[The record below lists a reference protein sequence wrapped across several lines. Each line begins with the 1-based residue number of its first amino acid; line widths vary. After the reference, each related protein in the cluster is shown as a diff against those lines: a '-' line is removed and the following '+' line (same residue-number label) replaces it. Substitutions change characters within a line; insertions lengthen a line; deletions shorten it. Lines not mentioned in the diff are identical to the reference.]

1 MTVRTGFRGK
11 IFNRELRK
19 MLEQGKINIKNKS
32 AGFEFEI
39 IDRFEAGLVLKGSEI
54 KSIRNGGGSI
64 SEAFCFTRDGEL
76 FIRGMNIPEYSHG
89 AYANHDPASLRK
101 LLLKKKELARIDS
114 KIREKG
120 LTVIPL
126 RLFINDRGFA
136 KLEIGLG
143 RGKKK
148 FDKRESIKDR
158 DTKRERD
165 RVMKKY
171 R

>member
-1 MTVRTGFRGK
+1 M
-11 IFNRELRK
+11 I
-19 MLEQGKINIKNKS
+19 EQGKINIQNKR
-32 AGFEFEI
+32 AGYEFEI
-39 IDRFEAGLVLKGSEI
+39 VDRFEAGIILRGSEI

-64 SEAFCFTRDGEL
+64 SEAFCFIRDGEL
-76 FIRGMNIPEYSHG
+76 FIRNMNIPEYSHG
-89 AYANHDPASLRK
+89 TYANHEPASVRK
-101 LLLKKKELARIDS
+101 LLLKKKELERIDA
-114 KIREKG
+114 KVREKG
-120 LTVIPL
+120 LTVIPT

-148 FDKRESIKDR
+148 FDKRESIKEKDN
-158 DTKRERD
+158 KREMD

>member
-1 MTVRTGFRGK
+1 MIAADK
-11 IFNRELRK
+11 ID
-19 MLEQGKINIKNKS
+19 IKNKK

-39 IDRFEAGLVLKGSEI
+39 LDRFEAGIALTGSEI

-64 SEAFCFTRDGEL
+64 SEAFCIIRDGEI
-76 FIRGMNIPEYSHG
+76 FVKNMNIPEYSHG
-89 AYANHDPASLRK
+89 SYANHEPMRLRK
-101 LLLKKKELARIDS
+101 LLLTKKELKRIDA

-120 LTVIPL
+120 LSVIPM
-126 RLFINDRGFA
+126 RLFINERSFA

-148 FDKRESIKDR
+148 FDKRESIKQKDN
-158 DTKRERD
+158 KRELD